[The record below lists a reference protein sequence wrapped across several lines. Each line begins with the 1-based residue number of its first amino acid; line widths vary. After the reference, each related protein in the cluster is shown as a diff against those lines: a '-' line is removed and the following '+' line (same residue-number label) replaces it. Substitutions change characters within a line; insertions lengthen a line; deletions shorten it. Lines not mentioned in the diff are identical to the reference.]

1 MNTRIEARSVVKRRQ
16 LWALLALIGICWL
29 CLPVVAESTRAED
42 PGCYIDRWRGSCLD
56 ASVEHWRCK
65 AEVWFGHYDEFGNP
79 LHVTGTVTQKCLIR
93 NLNLF
98 GLVMYSR
105 EETESE
111 SGYGEVEVEVNFLIN
126 YGTDSVICDVNDD
139 YPISSCVD

>member
-1 MNTRIEARSVVKRRQ
+1 M
-16 LWALLALIGICWL
+16 
-29 CLPVVAESTRAED
+29 
-42 PGCYIDRWRGSCLD
+42 D

-79 LHVTGTVTQKCLIR
+79 LHVTGTVTQKCTVYLLSFIWPIPVKS
-93 NLNLF
+93 
-98 GLVMYSR
+98 G

>member
-1 MNTRIEARSVVKRRQ
+1 MVRWRQ
-16 LWALLALIGICWL
+16 VWALLALTAVC
-29 CLPVVAESTRAED
+29 CMSVPVVSEETRAED
-42 PGCYIDRWRGSCLD
+42 PGCYVDHWRRSCRD
-56 ASVEHWRCK
+56 VSVEHWRCK

-79 LHVTGTVTQKCLIR
+79 LHVTGTVAQKCSIR

-111 SGYGEVEVEVNFLIN
+111 SGYGKVEVEVNFLIN
-126 YGTDSVICDVNDD
+126 WGTDGMLCVVNDG
-139 YPISSCVD
+139 YPISSCLDY